1 MRSLL
6 IRTTIVAALLA
17 TVVGTAIGFR
27 SLAQGRPS
35 FRAEFPRVPVPSP
48 TFSGATL
55 PVASITEPSP
65 VRPTRASFVDVRSG
79 RATFLPRPIRAMPG
93 ATHFRLSPDGTMLAF
108 DDGANVYVATLD
120 GKDIRTLTP
129 DPNDGFAVGPSWSPD
144 GTRIVYGTGGAVY
157 VVDVA
162 AGVPPQRTGWRGT
175 DTERTHA
182 VVSQLRRDV
191 ATTRT
196 FEVVSRPRYGVWRP
210 EFSPDGEH
218 ILFTSLTRRRV
229 KPARLWIVP
238 SEGGRPRMLPLS
250 GAAFGTFSP
259 DGTSIAYRK
268 TSFDGD
274 ITQMTSGA
282 VWLADSDGTDPHG
295 RRLSWMSQA
304 DPMALWPVWSP
315 DGTRIVYERLYC
327 QGVLV
332 FDLRTRRVTTIG
344 DGVDPSWADRDT
356 LIVNDF
362 GEEDCR

>member
-6 IRTTIVAALLA
+6 NRITIVTALLLA
-17 TVVGTAIGFR
+17 VVGTTTGLR
-27 SLAQGRPS
+27 TLAQGRPS
-35 FRAEFPRVPVPSP
+35 LRPEISRVPVASP

-55 PVASITEPSP
+55 SVTSISEPSP
-65 VRPTRASFVDVRSG
+65 VRTTRTSFVDVRSG
-79 RATFLPRPIRAMPG
+79 RATLLPRSIRAIPG

-108 DDGANVYVATLD
+108 DDGANVYVSAMD
-120 GKDIRTLTP
+120 GKGIRTLTP
-129 DPNDGFAVGPSWSPD
+129 DANDGFAVGPSWSPD
-144 GTRIVYGTGGAVY
+144 GTRIVYGKGGAVY

-162 AGVPPQRTGWRGT
+162 ASVPPQRAGWRGT

-182 VVSQLRRDV
+182 VVSQLRHGV
-191 ATTRT
+191 PTSRT
-196 FEVVSRPRYGVWRP
+196 HEVVSRARHGVWRP

-229 KPARLWIVP
+229 NPARLWTVP
-238 SEGGRPRMLPLS
+238 SDGGRARMLPLK

-259 DGTSIAYRK
+259 DGTSIAYRR
-268 TSFDGD
+268 TNFNGD
-274 ITQMTSGA
+274 ITHMTSGA
-282 VWLADSDGTDPHG
+282 VWLADADGSDPHG
-295 RRLSWMSQA
+295 RRAGWMSQI

-332 FDLRTRRVTTIG
+332 FNVLTRRVTKIG

-362 GEEDCR
+362 GQEECR